1 MSIMRLVTFEERHN
15 HSERLGI
22 LVSPDGESLII
33 DANYAHNRM
42 LKGGKGRSARKLV
55 DFMPADM
62 LGLLRS
68 GRKSF
73 DALREVEEF
82 ALRLGFSGLSGPK
95 KERAIFRLPEVNMM
109 APVPRPGKIIH
120 TAGNFR
126 EHAKEGKGS
135 GWEFPIP
142 KWISFLKSPSAIIGN
157 EGKIIRPRYTKEHA
171 YEI

>member
-1 MSIMRLVTFEERHN
+1 MRLVTFEEPHD

-33 DANYAHNRM
+33 DANYAYNRM
-42 LKGGKGRSARKLV
+42 LKGGKGRSSQKLA
-55 DFMPADM
+55 DSMAPTDM

-73 DALREVEEF
+73 AALREVERF
-82 ALRLGFSGLSGPK
+82 ALRLGLSGLSGPK
-95 KERAIFRLPEVNMM
+95 KERAIFRLPEVIVM

-120 TAGNFR
+120 TAGHIT

-135 GWEFPIP
+135 GRPVPQTQGLSFPHNP
-142 KWISFLKSPSAIIGN
+142 PAKTSNRRQNVP
-157 EGKIIRPRYTKEHA
+157 PR
-171 YEI
+171 